1 MHILTVL
8 SYPTYMTLTSVHIPP
23 VLSLLIADRDLLN
36 TIKTKRENI
45 ISRFK
50 CF

>member
-1 MHILTVL
+1 MHIPTVL
-8 SYPTYMTLTSVHIPP
+8 SYPTYMTLTSVYTLP
-23 VLSLLIADRDLLN
+23 VFSLLIADTIFN

-50 CF
+50 RF